1 SLHAQG
7 IRHRD
12 VKPKTRLLS
21 QGRIKVA
28 DFGLVRDQNQLQ
40 RSTSAA
46 GTPGYMAP
54 EAWRAAACTASD
66 QYSLA
71 LAYTELRLGRL
82 PFEATDPLTAM
93 LAHVQ
98 ETPRLAPLKAAEQ
111 KGLLR
116 ALAKPPEERF
126 PTCQDMLVALRD
138 ALPGN
143 LSDHDLPLRF
153 GATPAPPMRQRP
165 KLRTIGP
172 SSGALVETSAST
184 PLPSSSPT

>member
-40 RSTSAA
+40 RSSSAA

-54 EAWRAAACTASD
+54 EAWRGAACTASD

-82 PFEATDPLTAM
+82 PFEAAHPLAAM

-98 ETPRLAPLKAAEQ
+98 ETPRLTPLKPAERTL
-111 KGLLR
+111 LLR
-116 ALAKPPEERF
+116 PLAKTPEDRF
-126 PTCQDMLVALRD
+126 ATCQDMLIALRD

-143 LSDHDLPLRF
+143 LSDHDLPTRF
-153 GATPAPPMRQRP
+153 AAQPAPPTRQRA
-165 KLRTIGP
+165 KLRTMGP
-172 SSGALVETSAST
+172 SSGALVETSV
-184 PLPSSSPT
+184 SSPLRTP